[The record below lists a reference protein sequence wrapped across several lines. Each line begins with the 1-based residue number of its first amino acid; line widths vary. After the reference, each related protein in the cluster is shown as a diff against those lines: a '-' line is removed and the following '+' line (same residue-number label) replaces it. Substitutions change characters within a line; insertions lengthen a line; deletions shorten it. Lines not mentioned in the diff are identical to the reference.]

1 MAELYTQEEQQH
13 LDAAHAAIMKS
24 SAVDLCSIWHTVEP
38 HWSAIITMVK
48 KIPIF
53 GGKLAALL
61 TAFGTALDACC
72 PKQSKAAEGG
82 VTFSAEERAAV
93 DEVHAAVF
101 GTKASQKPCCNIWD
115 KVKGKWSIIVAIAKK
130 VSPKLGDIL
139 QKLGDALNKFCAG

>member
-1 MAELYTQEEQQH
+1 MAELYTQEEQHQ

-38 HWSAIITMVK
+38 HWSAIITLVK

-72 PKQSKAAEGG
+72 PKQSKASNSAFIGQTLRGRAVTTIVGG
-82 VTFSAEERAAV
+82 AVRYDIRAAKRK
-93 DEVHAAVF
+93 
-101 GTKASQKPCCNIWD
+101 TKR
-115 KVKGKWSIIVAIAKK
+115 
-130 VSPKLGDIL
+130 
-139 QKLGDALNKFCAG
+139 